1 MKFYCTLLCITLF
14 LSASAQEIISELKYN
29 PALIAASKH
38 QPMKFRGVTDT
49 LQLPFVDDFSN
60 TKVYPYPDNKLWT
73 DKYVFINTTYPVN
86 PVSIGVATF
95 DGLNWN
101 GMPYDS
107 SGVMVAGGADTL
119 TSQPIHLE
127 NLSPADSLYLSFYY
141 EAQGYG
147 DYPNS
152 GDELMLRFK
161 KDDGTWEEVWSQ
173 DGYDN
178 PIPYTQQKFTL
189 VMIPIK
195 DAAYFHNAFQFR
207 FHNIATLSGNNDHW
221 HIDYVRLDKNRFL
234 ADTALNDL
242 AMTHLPSSILKNY
255 QQMPWS
261 QFKDFQSTELSTNF
275 KAKMRNN
282 FNVAKNVAHDFS
294 AVENY
299 SSTTFPGPG
308 VTAFNINPLS
318 NDSVTYTTFTVTAN
332 ALMDS
337 ASLSLKCYVSTTS
350 DINVQNDTA
359 TRVQNFFNYYSY
371 DDGSAEKAYG
381 LQGIGAKLAL
391 KFSLNQ
397 PDTLRA
403 VQIHFAHIDADESNK
418 FFSVMLWKSVTPE
431 VIIHQMDFKRPTY
444 IDSLNG
450 FYTYVLDTPQAISD
464 EFYIGTMQT
473 FADPLDM
480 GLDRNTDSHQNMYY
494 NVVGVWAAS
503 SINGSVMMRPV
514 IGNQLP
520 VFAGV
525 TPVSANSEFLIYP
538 NPAENILK
546 VKSENDIPS
555 SYKIADY
562 TGRILLQSDELKEDI
577 NVSSLS
583 DGLYFLQLREKYS
596 GKLTTL
602 KFVKH

>member
-1 MKFYCTLLCITLF
+1 MKYYFTILLATLF
-14 LSASAQEIISELKYN
+14 FSASAQEIVRELKYN
-29 PALIAASKH
+29 SVLMTTSKNT
-38 QPMKFRGVTDT
+38 QLKIRGVTDT
-49 LQLPFVDDFSN
+49 LHLPFVDDFSN
-60 TKVYPYPDNKLWT
+60 PALYPYPDARLWT
-73 DKYVFINTTYPVN
+73 DKYVFVNTTYPVN

-101 GMPYDS
+101 GTPYDT
-107 SGVMVAGGADTL
+107 SGVMIAGDADTL

-147 DYPNS
+147 DYPNT
-152 GDELMLRFK
+152 GDKLMLSFK
-161 KDDGTWEEVWSQ
+161 ETDGTWTTVWDH
-173 DGYDN
+173 DGYDKS
-178 PIPYTQQKFTL
+178 IPYAQQKFTL

-195 DAAYFHNAFQFR
+195 ETAYFHNSFQFR

-221 HIDYVRLDKNRFL
+221 HIDYVRMDKNRFL
-234 ADTALNDL
+234 ADTTLNDL
-242 AMTHLPSSILKNY
+242 AITYPPSTILKNY

-261 QFKDFQSTELSTNF
+261 QFKDFQPLELGTGF
-275 KAKMRNN
+275 TVKMKNN
-282 FNVAKNVAHDFS
+282 FNVTKNVAHDFS
-294 AVENY
+294 ATEKY
-299 SSTTFPGPG
+299 SSVIFPGPG

-318 NDSVTYTTFTVTAN
+318 NDSVMYPAFTVTAHP
-332 ALMDS
+332 LIDS
-337 ASLSLKCYVSTTS
+337 ASLYIKCYVNTTS

-359 TRVQNFFNYYSY
+359 TRVQSFFNYYAY
-371 DDGSAEKAYG
+371 DDATAEKAYG
-381 LQGIGAKLAL
+381 LQGVGSKLAI

-403 VQIHFAHIDADESNK
+403 VQIHFAHIDVDERSK
-418 FFSVMLWKSVTPE
+418 TFSVMLWKSVSPE
-431 VIIHQMDFKRPTY
+431 EIIHQMDFKRPAY

-464 EFYIGTMQT
+464 VFYIGTMQT
-473 FADPLDM
+473 YADPLDI
-480 GLDRNTDSHQNMYY
+480 GLDQNTDSHQNIYY
-494 NVVGVWAAS
+494 NVVGAWMPSA
-503 SINGSVMMRPV
+503 INGSVMIRPV
-514 IGNQLP
+514 VGKQLP

-546 VKSENDIPS
+546 VKSKNNIPS

-562 TGRILLQSDELKEDI
+562 TGRILLQSDELTEDI

>member
-1 MKFYCTLLCITLF
+1 MRFFCTLF
-14 LSASAQEIISELKYN
+14 LATLFFTASAQEIITELKYN
-29 PALIAASKH
+29 PALITASKH
-38 QPMKFRGVTDT
+38 QRAKFRGVTDT
-49 LQLPFVDDFSN
+49 IQLPFVDDFSN
-60 TKVYPYPDNKLWT
+60 AKVYPYPDSKLWA
-73 DKYVFINTTYPVN
+73 DKYVFVNTTYPIN

-101 GMPYDS
+101 GMPHDT
-107 SGVMVAGGADTL
+107 SGAMVAGDADTL

-127 NLSPADSLYLSFYY
+127 SLSPADSLYLSFYY

-147 DYPNS
+147 DYPNV
-152 GDELMLRFK
+152 GDELMLLFK
-161 KDDGTWEEVWSQ
+161 KNDGTWKEVWSS
-173 DGYDN
+173 DGYDK
-178 PIPYTQQKFTL
+178 PIPFSQQKFTL
-189 VMIPIK
+189 VMIPVK

-234 ADTALNDL
+234 ADTTLNDL
-242 AMTHLPSSILKNY
+242 TITNIPSSVLKNY

-261 QFKDFQSTELSTNF
+261 QFKDFQSTELGANF
-275 KAKMRNN
+275 TVRMKNN
-282 FNVAKNVAHDFS
+282 FNVAKNVAHDFK
-294 AVENY
+294 AVENFT
-299 SSTTFPGPG
+299 STNFPGPG

-318 NDSVTYTTFTVTAN
+318 YDSVSYPTFTVTAVPPV
-332 ALMDS
+332 DS

-350 DINVQNDTA
+350 DINVHNDTV
-359 TRVQNFFNYYSY
+359 TRIQNFFNYYSY

-381 LQGIGAKLAL
+381 LQGVGAKLAI

-473 FADPLDM
+473 FADPLDI
-480 GLDRNTDSHQNMYY
+480 GLDRNTDSHQNMFY
-494 NVVGVWAAS
+494 NVVGAWAAS
-503 SINGSVMMRPV
+503 SINGSVMIRPV
-514 IGNQLP
+514 IGKQLP
-520 VFAGV
+520 VLTGV
-525 TPVSANSEFLIYP
+525 TPVSVNSEFLIYP

-546 VKSENDIPS
+546 VKSENNIS
-555 SYKIADY
+555 ASYKISDY
-562 TGRILLQSDELKEDI
+562 TGRILLQSDELREYID
-577 NVSSLS
+577 VSTLTN
-583 DGLYFLQLREKYS
+583 GLYFLQIKEKHS
-596 GKLTTL
+596 GRVSTHKFIKL
-602 KFVKH
+602 